1 MARPLC
7 YSRFIFVGRQSL
19 LPRLLRARVIAPVAL
34 LASVA
39 LAAVAGPGC
48 GASYQS
54 MYEGE
59 VRFEHCYRLD
69 LESGVSL
76 QYRRECWREWTQF
89 YTYGQTRDRI
99 EYGYRRLR
107 ELSTQLGDPAA
118 SSSAIVSPLPPVAH
132 QLAPAPTNP
141 FEPPPATLAPEA
153 VDAGAPSPPA
163 SSSAKALPGGIEIDP
178 LNGPPGQTCIL
189 LCGKSWKKCS
199 EACGEKKPCHTT
211 CDIKFRGCVPR
222 CF

>member
-1 MARPLC
+1 VLSA
-7 YSRFIFVGRQSL
+7 S
-19 LPRLLRARVIAPVAL
+19 AAIA
-34 LASVA
+34 A
-39 LAAVAGPGC
+39 LAAPGC

-69 LESGVSL
+69 LESNVSL
-76 QYRRECWREWTQF
+76 MHRRECWREWTQF

-107 ELSTQLGDPAA
+107 ELGTQLGDPSAAA
-118 SSSAIVSPLPPVAH
+118 SNLVSPLPPVAN
-132 QLAPAPTNP
+132 QLAPAPTSP
-141 FEPPPATLAPEA
+141 FEPPPATLAPVA
-153 VDAGAPSPPA
+153 SVAAPAA
-163 SSSAKALPGGIEIDP
+163 SSSAAPDHDVPELDP

-189 LCGKSWKKCS
+189 LCGKSWKKCTDK
-199 EACGEKKPCHTT
+199 CDDKKPCRTT